1 MVVHA
6 TSCDIEHLHPELDV
20 ASVLEV
26 QETADLQVMGAGEP
40 LLAGVEGRLTLPV
53 EQDLDRPQAKVATGF
68 PQVNPG
74 WLPAIEKLCEL
85 LREPLS
91 TERVLS
97 DEDGELED
105 LVLEA
110 VRLLSRRQ

>member
-1 MVVHA
+1 
-6 TSCDIEHLHPELDV
+6 
-20 ASVLEV
+20 
-26 QETADLQVMGAGEP
+26 
-40 LLAGVEGRLTLPV
+40 
-53 EQDLDRPQAKVATGF
+53 
-68 PQVNPG
+68 VNPG